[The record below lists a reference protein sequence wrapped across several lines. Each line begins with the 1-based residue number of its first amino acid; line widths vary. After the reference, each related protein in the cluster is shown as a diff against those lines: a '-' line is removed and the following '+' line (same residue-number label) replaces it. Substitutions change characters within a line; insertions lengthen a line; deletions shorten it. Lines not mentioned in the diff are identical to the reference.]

1 MQVPMQILKRTGYKC
16 PTSQILAKGSSP
28 VRGKCLLK
36 CLSNASQKQFR
47 RACWPR
53 SVCHIRPFI
62 GLPIILLPQPAQLP
76 LIPSSYLSSCTS
88 GCQFPLLYLARR
100 SLYKIITL
108 GGSSFAYTF
117 DQRSSDDLEEEL
129 VSNASKKQSRVLPL
143 FFLRSPWYTTQ
154 II

>member
-1 MQVPMQILKRTGYKC
+1 MPYF
-16 PTSQILAKGSSP
+16 PKGSSP
-28 VRGKCLLK
+28 GERQ
-36 CLSNASQKQFR
+36 LSSPWQVSSQMPFERLPETIPQSV
-47 RACWPR
+47 WPR

-100 SLYKIITL
+100 SLFKIITL
-108 GGSSFAYTF
+108 GGSSF

>member
-1 MQVPMQILKRTGYKC
+1 MPYFPNPGERQL
-16 PTSQILAKGSSP
+16 SSP
-28 VRGKCLLK
+28 WHQMPFERLPETIPQSV
-36 CLSNASQKQFR
+36 
-47 RACWPR
+47 WPR

-88 GCQFPLLYLARR
+88 SYLSSCTSGCQFPLLYLARR
-100 SLYKIITL
+100 SLFKIITL
-108 GGSSFAYTF
+108 GGSSF